1 MKELSLNIL
10 DITENSVK
18 AGASL
23 TSILIDEE
31 GNALRLII
39 DDNGSGMSEE
49 ILKGVTDPFYTTR
62 TTRKVGMGLPLLK
75 LAAEQT
81 GGFMKVES
89 VSREDDPVHHGT
101 KVEALF
107 YQDSID
113 STPLGD
119 VVSTVCTLIQGH
131 PDTDFYFRHRILN
144 QEKDVLVEMD
154 TRQIREVLDGVPLN
168 EYEVIKWIEEYLNE
182 QYTGPHDTE

>member
-101 KVEALF
+101 KVEAQNPESAKRRSCGNG
-107 YQDSID
+107 YPTDPGGSGRS
-113 STPLGD
+113 STE
-119 VVSTVCTLIQGH
+119 
-131 PDTDFYFRHRILN
+131 RI
-144 QEKDVLVEMD
+144 
-154 TRQIREVLDGVPLN
+154 
-168 EYEVIKWIEEYLNE
+168 
-182 QYTGPHDTE
+182 